1 MKGEVRRL
9 TFDFFS
15 GFGALEHYL
24 SDQSRKGLHLK
35 QLNHFLIT
43 FERGQPQN
51 IRYRVDVWKEPP
63 PAEWYEQEHV
73 RGWDLAAQWQ
83 DYYIFA
89 SCSGSAEYGRAPAD
103 LGAALDGK
111 IR

>member
-63 PAEWYEQEHV
+63 PASGMNRSMSEDGTWRHSG
-73 RGWDLAAQWQ
+73 RTI
-83 DYYIFA
+83 IFSLHA
-89 SCSGSAEYGRAPAD
+89 
-103 LGAALDGK
+103 AALRSMAGP
-111 IR
+111 RRTWVQH